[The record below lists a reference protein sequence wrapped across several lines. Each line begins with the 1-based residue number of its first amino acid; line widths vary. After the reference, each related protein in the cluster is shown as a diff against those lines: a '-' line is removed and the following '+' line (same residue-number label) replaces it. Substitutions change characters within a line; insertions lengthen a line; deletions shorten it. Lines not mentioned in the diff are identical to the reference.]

1 MEDLNYH
8 TIKIIYQYDSHLLFI
23 TEEKKTKKKNNV
35 KKAKIILPLFE

>member
-23 TEEKKTKKKNNV
+23 TEEKKNEKKK
-35 KKAKIILPLFE
+35 